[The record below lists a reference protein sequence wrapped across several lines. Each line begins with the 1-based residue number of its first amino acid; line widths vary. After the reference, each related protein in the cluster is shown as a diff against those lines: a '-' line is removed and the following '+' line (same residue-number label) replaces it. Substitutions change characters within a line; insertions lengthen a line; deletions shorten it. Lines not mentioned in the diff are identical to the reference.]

1 MRAGR
6 GQAAH
11 HNDLFHPQQPGQL
24 QRIVGLALMALPQ
37 FAGIERIAGDVER
50 GDLHAAAGQRLLQL
64 PAFGGVS
71 QQIVGIQMGRRRPA
85 AGGHFHAAHLQ
96 LQQPIQHLLEG

>member
-1 MRAGR
+1 MPR
-6 GQAAH
+6 
-11 HNDLFHPQQPGQL
+11 L
-24 QRIVGLALMALPQ
+24 
-37 FAGIERIAGDVER
+37 
-50 GDLHAAAGQRLLQL
+50 GQRLLQL

-85 AGGHFHAAHLQ
+85 AGGHFHAAHPQ